1 MNSGVH
7 VVIVRYRPGPWNPE
21 PTGTGSITEML
32 DGAVCG
38 RMLAISY
45 V

>member
-1 MNSGVH
+1 MNSGVQ
-7 VVIVRYRPGPWNPE
+7 VVSVRYRPGPSNPD
-21 PTGTGSITEML
+21 PAGTGSITEML
-32 DGAVCG
+32 DGEVCG